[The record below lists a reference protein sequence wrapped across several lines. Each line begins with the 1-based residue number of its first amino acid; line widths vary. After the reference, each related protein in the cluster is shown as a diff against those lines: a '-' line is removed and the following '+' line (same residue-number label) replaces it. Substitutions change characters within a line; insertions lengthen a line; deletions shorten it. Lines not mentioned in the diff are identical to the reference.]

1 MKIFLRFA
9 ILLCLICGLQVL
21 PIFAQNNR
29 EIAQDYYEQG
39 NIYYQQGRY
48 KEAQEEFQNALN
60 LLNNIEEAS
69 LSHPKE
75 VKKPP
80 KPLPEE
86 QKEARSQLE
95 YVIGE
100 EDILFIAVWQNPDL
114 TQDAIV
120 RPDGKVSFPLI
131 GDISATGRT
140 VSELDQEIT
149 KRLKEYIRQPE
160 VSISIKKLGGNKV
173 MVLGEVAS
181 PGVYAVTGSKTILE
195 AITLAGGFTK
205 NSVASSVILIRG
217 GFENP
222 QAQRL
227 DLSKALAG
235 KPRLNVAL
243 LREDIVFV
251 PKKFIANVNYFLEQI
266 IGPLSKGAYATRESY
281 TW

>member
-1 MKIFLRFA
+1 MKTLFKYA
-9 ILLCLICGLQVL
+9 ILLFFIFGLQIL
-21 PIFAQNNR
+21 ATFAQNNR
-29 EIAQDYYEQG
+29 EIGQEYYEQG

-48 KEAQEEFQNALN
+48 KEAQEEFQKALD
-60 LLNNIEEAS
+60 LLNNVEEPAVT
-69 LSHPKE
+69 E
-75 VKKPP
+75 VKEEKEPP
-80 KPLPEE
+80 SITEE
-86 QKEARSQLE
+86 QKEAKSQLE

-100 EDILFIAVWQNPDL
+100 EDILIIAVWQNPDL

-120 RPDGKVSFPLI
+120 RPDGKISFPLI
-131 GDISATGRT
+131 GDVLATGRT

-149 KRLKEYIRQPE
+149 GRLKEYIRQPE

-173 MVLGEVAS
+173 MVLGEVTS

-205 NSVASSVILIRG
+205 NSVPSSVVLIRG

-222 QAQRL
+222 QAQRIN
-227 DLSKALAG
+227 LSKALSG

-243 LREDIVFV
+243 LREDIIFV
-251 PKKFIANVNYFLEQI
+251 PKKFIANVNYFLEQL
-266 IGPLSKGAYATRESY
+266 IGPLSKGAYATRDTY